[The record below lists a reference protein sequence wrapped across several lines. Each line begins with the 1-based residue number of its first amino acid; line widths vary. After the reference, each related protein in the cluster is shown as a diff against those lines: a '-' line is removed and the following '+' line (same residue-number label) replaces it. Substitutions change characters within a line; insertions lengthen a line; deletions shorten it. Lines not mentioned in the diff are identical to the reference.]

1 MTVRYDSFP
10 RYVGLSVLLHIFVLV
25 FFTVRMV
32 FFPAE
37 PIRIENAIRVDV
49 VDLPDKVA
57 ATPPA
62 PQVAPSRPEPVAV
75 PPPSPSKAPVME
87 KKAETKPA
95 DVQKRALER
104 LKALK
109 AIDQLKTEAEAK
121 PQPAKPQVYKG
132 NAISRGEDLTGMERL
147 QYNEYFGK
155 LKNRVKENWDLPS
168 WLSQLALKAEVVV
181 QLDSSGKI
189 VRRYI
194 LTSSGNEI
202 FDSKVLASIDRG
214 APYPEPP
221 NRLAGFIES
230 SGIVFA
236 FP

>member
-10 RYVGLSVLLHIFVLV
+10 SYVGLSFLFHVLVLV

-37 PIRIENAIRVDV
+37 PIRIDNAIRVDV
-49 VDLPDKVA
+49 VDLPDKITQ
-57 ATPPA
+57 TPPA
-62 PQVAPSRPEPVAV
+62 APAKPEPVAV
-75 PPPSPSKAPVME
+75 PPPAPTKALVFE
-87 KKAETKPA
+87 KKSETKPA
-95 DVQKRALER
+95 DAQKKALDRLNALSAIDR
-104 LKALK
+104 LKV
-109 AIDQLKTEAEAK
+109 EAETK
-121 PQPAKPQVYKG
+121 PQPAKPTVYKG
-132 NAISRGEDLTGMERL
+132 NAISRGEDFTGMERL

-155 LKNRVKENWDLPS
+155 LKNRVKENWDLPT

-181 QLDSSGKI
+181 QLDTSGKI

-202 FDSKVLASIDRG
+202 FDSQVLASIDKG

-221 NRLAGFIES
+221 DRLADYIES